1 MKGSDFRK
9 ENQKSMKKVSERTRD
24 RFVFLCSYIEDI
36 LILFGLISIVIA
48 AYLVNVALGLF
59 VQGLVLVWLGFIFSK
74 ILK

>member
-1 MKGSDFRK
+1 MAT
-9 ENQKSMKKVSERTRD
+9 KKVSERTRD

-48 AYLVNVALGLF
+48 SYLYDLKIGLF
-59 VQGLVLVWLGFIFSK
+59 VQGIVLVWLGFVLSK

>member
-1 MKGSDFRK
+1 MALDFRK
-9 ENQKSMKKVSERTRD
+9 ENNMAIKKVSERTKD
-24 RFVFLCSYIEDI
+24 RFVFLCTYIEDI

-48 AYLVNVALGLF
+48 AYLVSIKLGLF